1 MFKRKVTPAYDIL
14 PSIDHQLHFEFSKK
28 DIMGKKLLDVGCWT
42 GQYITLARS
51 IACCTGIDIEEKA
64 ILFAKKQYPKV
75 KFYVGSVLNLPF
87 ENGSFDVIT
96 FWEIIEHLPRGT
108 EPKALSEIGRVLKAG
123 GILFLSTPSNHPISI
138 LSDPAFFLKQHRH
151 YSLDN
156 LRWLLKNAGFKIE
169 KAHLRG
175 GIFYILYFWAQ
186 MFFKHVLK
194 RATPELKLLK
204 TKAER
209 DLKSGGFSQI
219 SIKARLKNGR
229 KK

>member
-1 MFKRKVTPAYDIL
+1 MFKRKVIPNYDTL
-14 PSIDHQLHFEFSKK
+14 PSIGHQFHFEFSKK

-51 IACCTGIDIEEKA
+51 VVCCTGIDIEEKA

-75 KFYVGSVLNLPF
+75 EFCIGSVLNLPF
-87 ENGSFDVIT
+87 ENGSFDIIT
-96 FWEIIEHLPRGT
+96 FWDVIEHLPRRT
-108 EPKALSEIGRVLKAG
+108 EPKALFEIGRVLKAG

-151 YSLDN
+151 NSLDN

-169 KAHLRG
+169 KAHLCRG
-175 GIFYILYFWAQ
+175 MFYILYFWVQ

-194 RATPELKLLK
+194 RATPEVKLLK
-204 TKAER
+204 TRAER
-209 DLKSGGFSQI
+209 ELKSRGFLLF
-219 SIKARLKNGR
+219 SIKARLENGQ